1 MKVLLIDD
9 EEKIV
14 QSVKKGLEENGIAV
28 DYAYDGL
35 TGKLLAES
43 GQYEVIISDIVMPLV
58 NGLDLV
64 KSLRQSGVTTPII
77 LLTALNAVHEKI
89 QGFDSGADDYLS
101 KPFAF
106 AELLARIRAISRR
119 NLSTTKNAHVLRYS
133 DLELNVDSKSVTR
146 AGNRIELTPKEFSL
160 LEYFL
165 RNKERVI
172 SKAELAEKVWDI
184 DFEINTNVVEVYIS
198 YLRNKVDKGFENKL
212 IRTQFGVGYLLL
224 DENKKTDADKE

>member
-14 QSVKKGLEENGIAV
+14 QSVKKGLEENGITV
-28 DYAYDGL
+28 DFAYDGL
-35 TGKLLAES
+35 TGKQLAES

-58 NGLDLV
+58 NGIDLV
-64 KSLRQSGVTTPII
+64 KSLRHSGVTTPII

-119 NLSTTKNAHVLRYS
+119 NLSSTKNAHVLRYS
-133 DLELNVDSKSVTR
+133 DLELNVDSKSVIR

-165 RNKERVI
+165 RNNERVI

-198 YLRNKVDKGFENKL
+198 YLRNKVDKGYEIKL
-212 IRTQFGVGYLLL
+212 IRTQFGLGYLLL